1 MNYLNQ
7 RENPGLFWISKIG
20 DFCALSVLWI
30 LLCLPIV
37 TFIPASIALFD
48 SVAHCLHG
56 SEDGPV
62 QRFFCTLKAEL
73 GRGILLSLVWLS
85 VGFGLVFGF
94 NILFQMSQENQALG
108 PYALVYLFTALIPVS
123 ILAWVIPV
131 QSRFEHSFFGLF
143 RSSAVYAIAHL
154 PTTIMLLVILIV
166 TVLAIWTLPV
176 LALMLPAIAV
186 TIQCWFIERVFQ
198 KYIPQEDKNDE

>member
-7 RENPGLFWISKIG
+7 RDNPALFWISKIG

-62 QRFFCTLKAEL
+62 QRFFCTLKSEL
-73 GRGILLSLVWLS
+73 GRGILLSLIWLA

-94 NILFQMSQENQALG
+94 NMLFQMSQENKDLA
-108 PYALVYLFTALIPVS
+108 PYALVYLFSTLIPLS

-154 PTTIMLLVILIV
+154 PTTIMLLVIFVV
-166 TVLAIWTLPV
+166 TVLAIYTLPV

-186 TIQCWFIERVFQ
+186 TIQCWFIERVFK
-198 KYIPQEDKNDE
+198 KYIPQEDENDE

>member
-1 MNYLNQ
+1 
-7 RENPGLFWISKIG
+7 
-20 DFCALSVLWI
+20 
-30 LLCLPIV
+30 
-37 TFIPASIALFD
+37 
-48 SVAHCLHG
+48 
-56 SEDGPV
+56 
-62 QRFFCTLKAEL
+62 
-73 GRGILLSLVWLS
+73 
-85 VGFGLVFGF
+85 
-94 NILFQMSQENQALG
+94 MSQENQALG